1 MSLVKRRLMIEPWTE
16 IGEIRNRIRNLFEEP
31 FTLPMF
37 PEPVGYTPSIDVW
50 EKDGKLMV
58 AAELP
63 GMTRDDVE
71 IDLADNVLT
80 LRGEKK
86 TETEKNE
93 GEMHFVERTWGSFH
107 RSFTLPFAVDEGA
120 ITAEF
125 KNGLLTITLPRM
137 AQEPVKGRKIEITT
151 PTT

>member
-1 MSLVKRRLMIEPWTE
+1 MSLVKRRLMMEPWTE

-31 FTLPMF
+31 FPLPMF
-37 PEPVGYTPSIDVW
+37 PEPVGWTPSIDVW

-58 AAELP
+58 EAELP

-86 TETEKNE
+86 AEMKKDE
-93 GEMHFVERTWGSFH
+93 GGVHFVERTYGSFL
-107 RSFTLPFAVDEGA
+107 RSFTLPFAVDESA

-125 KNGLLTITLPRM
+125 KNGLLTVTLPKM
-137 AQEPVKGRKIEITT
+137 AQEPVKGRKIEITA
-151 PTT
+151 PAA